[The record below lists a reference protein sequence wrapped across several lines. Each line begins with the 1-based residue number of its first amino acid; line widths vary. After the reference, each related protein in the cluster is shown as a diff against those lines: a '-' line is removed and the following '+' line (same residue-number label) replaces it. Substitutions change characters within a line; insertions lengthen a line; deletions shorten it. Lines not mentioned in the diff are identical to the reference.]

1 MKNED
6 SFEGGTLRSYCF
18 DMPGKIKGTKFVAN
32 YIINPFIYF
41 PRLVAVSYPRLALAH
56 TSGLKKWRVVLFS
69 TLKVQ
74 ISTQMKSLVKYRID
88 ST

>member
-41 PRLVAVSYPRLALAH
+41 PKTCCGIVP
-56 TSGLKKWRVVLFS
+56 TTCSGTYFRTKKNGVLF
-69 TLKVQ
+69 
-74 ISTQMKSLVKYRID
+74 RFRH
-88 ST
+88 